1 MVWQRGRNIDQWKT
15 IENPEI
21 DLMVFILLYKSNS
34 MEERLCC
41 SNWIGMGKKIK
52 EEPQP
57 TSHTLYKINSN
68 VNCKI

>member
-1 MVWQRGRNIDQWKT
+1 
-15 IENPEI
+15 
-21 DLMVFILLYKSNS
+21 

-41 SNWIGMGKKIK
+41 SNWIGIGKKKK

-68 VNCKI
+68 VNCKR